1 MQFSILAAVVCLTT
15 ATLADTSSQ
24 TCTPTMLTSVGQDC
38 LFVQFRSANVATRDI
53 YHKGIH
59 LMADDIA
66 NLTTNTCEKAKTAVW
81 VRSSWK
87 MTVRKNSSFI
97 ERLVEKI
104 FDSRPAVSFESLRKK
119 KSCNQI
125 IISSMK
131 TNKFV
136 DNLFKTFK
144 WW

>member
-1 MQFSILAAVVCLTT
+1 MQFSILTIVVLMTT
-15 ATLADTSSQ
+15 STFADTTQ
-24 TCTPTMLTSVGQDC
+24 TCTPSMLTSVGQDC
-38 LFVQFRSANVATRDI
+38 LFEQTRSTNVATRDI
-53 YHKGIH
+53 YHKGIS
-59 LMADDIA
+59 LMAYDIA
-66 NLTTNTCEKAKTAVW
+66 NLSMNTCEKAKIAVQ

-97 ERLVEKI
+97 ERLIEKI
-104 FDSRPAVSFESLRKK
+104 FDSRPSVSFESLRKK
-119 KSCNQI
+119 KSCDQI

-144 WW
+144 W